1 MKKPGRK
8 PTYGAAIR
16 LARIAAGLFSKPYGW
31 SFRAIEESLE
41 ISERT
46 LARYV
51 SVLRSDLLD
60 WRGGPIV
67 EVMGTGGERKLRLVS
82 SMKAAEAS
90 SYQVALLY
98 FSLTVLKFLEG
109 TVLEEGVEGLWE
121 KIYQN
126 LSLTQQTRLSDLE
139 RKFYAV
145 PYAPKD
151 YGEFSEQLD
160 VILRALL
167 DQIRLKVD
175 YAGLT
180 GEGRQHDFDPY
191 SLIAYRGGLY
201 LLGYSHRSSA
211 IIYLAVE
218 RIRSV
223 EFIHQPDGSPA
234 RFIYPRGFDPAAHT
248 EGTFGIVEGP
258 ETRVELKI
266 HSEQTEAYVRS
277 RTIHRSQRFSH
288 RRDGTTIMTMTVRG
302 TTELAN
308 WIMSMGP
315 WIEVLKPAS
324 LRKEIAQRHARSSA
338 SLPRQLVQ
346 WRNPLYACGRA
357 THHDHIN
364 RRRGLHRQQPAGRAE
379 CQGHHQRPGS
389 RSPGQ

>member
-1 MKKPGRK
+1 MNKLGRK

-16 LARIAAGLFSKPYGW
+16 LARIAAGLFSRPYGW
-31 SFRAIEESLE
+31 SFKSIAESLD

-51 SVLRSDLLD
+51 AVLRSELLD
-60 WRGGPIV
+60 WRGEPLV
-67 EVMGTGGERKLRLVS
+67 EVVSAGGERKLRLVS

-98 FSLTVLKFLEG
+98 FSMTVLKFLEG

-126 LSLTQQTRLSDLE
+126 LSLSQQTRLSDLQ

-151 YGEFSEQLD
+151 YAAFSEQLD
-160 VILRALL
+160 IILRALL
-167 DQIRLKVD
+167 DQSRVKVD

-180 GEGRQHDFDPY
+180 GEGKVHDFDPY

-201 LLGYSHRSSA
+201 LLGRSNRNEA

-223 EFIHQPDGSPA
+223 EFIRDEDGKPD
-234 RFIYPRGFDPAAHT
+234 RFTYPRGFDPAAHT
-248 EGTFGIVEGP
+248 EGTFGIVDGA

-266 HSEQTEAYVRS
+266 LNAQTEAYVRS
-277 RTIHRSQRFSH
+277 QTIHRTQQFTR
-288 RRDGTTIMTMTVRG
+288 RRDGTTIMTMDIRG

-315 WIEVLKPAS
+315 WIEVMKPAA
-324 LRKEIAQRHARSSA
+324 LRKEIAHRHAEVSRM
-338 SLPRQLVQ
+338 
-346 WRNPLYACGRA
+346 Y
-357 THHDHIN
+357 
-364 RRRGLHRQQPAGRAE
+364 RGG
-379 CQGHHQRPGS
+379 
-389 RSPGQ
+389 

>member
-1 MKKPGRK
+1 MVPMKKNRRK

-16 LARIAAGLFSKPYGW
+16 LTRIAMGLFARPYGW
-31 SFRAIEESLE
+31 SLSAISQSLE
-41 ISERT
+41 VSERT

-51 SVLRSDLLD
+51 SVLRAELLD
-60 WRGGPIV
+60 SHGVSMV
-67 EVMGTGGERKLRLVS
+67 EVVGAGAQRRLRLAS
-82 SMKAAEAS
+82 SMKPAEAS

-121 KIYQN
+121 KIYQD
-126 LSLTQQTRLSDLE
+126 LSLTQRTRLSDLE

-151 YGEFSEQLD
+151 YTEFSEQLD

-167 DQIRLKVD
+167 DQARLKVD
-175 YAGLT
+175 YAGLR

-201 LLGYSHRSSA
+201 LLGYSHRSNA

-223 EFIHQPDGSPA
+223 EFMRESGGTQA
-234 RFIYPRGFDPAAHT
+234 RFVYPRNFYPAAHT

-258 ETRVELKI
+258 ETVVELKI

-277 RTIHRSQRFSH
+277 RTIHRSQRFSR

-315 WIEVLKPAS
+315 WIEVLKPAA
-324 LRKEIAQRHARSSA
+324 LRKEIAERHATAAR
-338 SLPRQLVQ
+338 
-346 WRNPLYACGRA
+346 LYRA
-357 THHDHIN
+357 
-364 RRRGLHRQQPAGRAE
+364 
-379 CQGHHQRPGS
+379 
-389 RSPGQ
+389 GQVVHA

>member
-1 MKKPGRK
+1 MKKIRRK
-8 PTYGAAIR
+8 PTYAAAIR
-16 LARIAAGLFSKPYGW
+16 LARIATGLFSKPYGW
-31 SFRAIEESLE
+31 SFTAIAESLD
-41 ISERT
+41 ISDRT

-51 SVLRSDLLD
+51 SVLRSELLD
-60 WRGGPIV
+60 WHSGPLV
-67 EVMGTGGERKLRLVS
+67 EVIGAGGERKLRLVS
-82 SMKAAEAS
+82 SMKTAEAS

-109 TVLEEGVEGLWE
+109 TVLKEGVEGLWE

-151 YGEFSEQLD
+151 YGELSEQLD

-167 DQIRLKVD
+167 DQTRLKID

-191 SLIAYRGGLY
+191 SLISYRGGLY
-201 LLGYSHRSSA
+201 LLGYSRRNSA

-223 EFIHQPDGSPA
+223 EFIREPDRTLA
-234 RFIYPRGFDPAAHT
+234 RFAYPRGFDPAAHS
-248 EGTFGIVEGP
+248 ERTFGIVDGP
-258 ETRVELKI
+258 ETKVELRI
-266 HSEQTEAYVRS
+266 HTEQTEAYVRS
-277 RTIHRSQRFSH
+277 RTIHRSQRFAH

-315 WIEVLKPAS
+315 WIEVLKPAA
-324 LRKEIAQRHARSSA
+324 LRKEIADRHAKAAR
-338 SLPRQLVQ
+338 
-346 WRNPLYACGRA
+346 LYRV
-357 THHDHIN
+357 
-364 RRRGLHRQQPAGRAE
+364 
-379 CQGHHQRPGS
+379 S
-389 RSPGQ
+389 

>member
-1 MKKPGRK
+1 VKKLRRK

-16 LARIAAGLFSKPYGW
+16 LARIATGLFARPYGW
-31 SFRAIEESLE
+31 SFTAIAESLQ

-51 SVLRSDLLD
+51 SVLRNDLLD
-60 WRGGPIV
+60 SHDGPLV
-67 EVMGTGGERKLRLVS
+67 EVVGGGGERRLRLVS

-109 TVLEEGVEGLWE
+109 TVLKEGVEGLWE
-121 KIYQN
+121 KVFQN

-167 DQIRLKVD
+167 DQVRLKVD

-180 GEGRQHDFDPY
+180 GEGRRHDFDPY

-201 LLGYSHRSSA
+201 LLGYSHRSGA

-223 EFIHQPDGSPA
+223 EFIRQPDGTQA
-234 RFIYPRGFDPAAHT
+234 RFVFPRGFDPAAHT
-248 EGTFGIVEGP
+248 EGTFGIVDGP
-258 ETRVELKI
+258 ETKVEMKI

-277 RTIHRSQRFSH
+277 RTIHPSQRFSR
-288 RRDGTTIMTMTVRG
+288 RRDGSTIMTITVRG

-315 WIEVLKPAS
+315 WIEVVRPAS
-324 LRKEIAQRHARSSA
+324 LRKEIAQRHASA
-338 SLPRQLVQ
+338 AR
-346 WRNPLYACGRA
+346 LYRVG
-357 THHDHIN
+357 
-364 RRRGLHRQQPAGRAE
+364 
-379 CQGHHQRPGS
+379 
-389 RSPGQ
+389 

>member
-1 MKKPGRK
+1 MKKLRRK

-16 LARIAAGLFSKPYGW
+16 LARIVAGLFSKPYGW
-31 SFRAIEESLE
+31 SFKSIAETLE

-51 SVLRSDLLD
+51 SVLRTDLID
-60 WRGGPIV
+60 SQGGPIV
-67 EVMGTGGERKLRLVS
+67 EVVAAGDRKLRLVS
-82 SMKAAEAS
+82 SIKAAEAS

-109 TVLEEGVEGLWE
+109 TVLKEGVEGLWE
-121 KIYQN
+121 KVFQN
-126 LSLTQQTRLSDLE
+126 LNVTQQTRLSALE

-151 YGEFSEQLD
+151 YTDFSEQLD

-167 DQIRLKVD
+167 DQSRLKVD

-180 GEGRQHDFDPY
+180 GEGHHHDFDPY

-201 LLGYSHRSSA
+201 LLGHSHRSNA
-211 IIYLAVE
+211 TIYLAVE

-223 EFIHQPDGSPA
+223 DFIQQADGA
-234 RFIYPRGFDPAAHT
+234 QVRFGYPPRFNPEAHT
-248 EGTFGIVEGP
+248 EGTFGIVDGP
-258 ETRVELKI
+258 ETKVELKI
-266 HSEQTEAYVRS
+266 HSAQTEAYVRS
-277 RTIHRSQRFSH
+277 RTIHRSQRFAH
-288 RRDGTTIMTMTVRG
+288 RRDGSTILTMTVKG

-315 WIEVLKPAS
+315 WIEVLKPAA
-324 LRKEIAQRHARSSA
+324 LRKEIAERHAKAAR
-338 SLPRQLVQ
+338 
-346 WRNPLYACGRA
+346 LYRV
-357 THHDHIN
+357 
-364 RRRGLHRQQPAGRAE
+364 
-379 CQGHHQRPGS
+379 S
-389 RSPGQ
+389 

>member
-1 MKKPGRK
+1 MKKLRRK

-16 LARIAAGLFSKPYGW
+16 LARILSGLFSKPYGW
-31 SFRAIEESLE
+31 SFTAIENSLE
-41 ISERT
+41 ISGRT

-51 SVLRSDLLD
+51 SVLRSDLID
-60 WRGGPIV
+60 SRGTPIV
-67 EVMGTGGERKLRLVS
+67 EVVGSGAMRKLRLAS
-82 SMKAAEAS
+82 TMKAQESS

-98 FSLTVLKFLEG
+98 FSLTVLKFLDG

-121 KIYQN
+121 KLYSN
-126 LSLTQQTRLSDLE
+126 LTLTQQTRLSDLQ

-145 PYAPKD
+145 LYAPKD
-151 YGEFSEQLD
+151 YAAFSDQLD

-167 DQIRLKVD
+167 DQSRLKVD

-180 GEGRQHDFDPY
+180 GEGKVHDFDPY

-201 LLGYSHRSSA
+201 LLGYSHRTEA

-223 EFIHQPDGSPA
+223 DFIRQEDGTPA

-248 EGTFGIVEGP
+248 QGTFGIVEGP

-266 HSEQTEAYVRS
+266 HNAQTEAYVRS
-277 RTIHRSQRFSH
+277 RTIHRTQQFTH
-288 RRDGTTIMTMTVRG
+288 RRDGTTIMTMDIRG

-308 WIMSMGP
+308 WIMGMGP

-324 LRKEIAQRHARSSA
+324 LRKDIAQRHAEAAR
-338 SLPRQLVQ
+338 
-346 WRNPLYACGRA
+346 LYRA
-357 THHDHIN
+357 
-364 RRRGLHRQQPAGRAE
+364 G
-379 CQGHHQRPGS
+379 
-389 RSPGQ
+389 

>member
-1 MKKPGRK
+1 MKKIRRK
-8 PTYGAAIR
+8 PTYAAAIR
-16 LARIAAGLFSKPYGW
+16 LARIATGLFSKPYGW
-31 SFRAIEESLE
+31 SFTAIAESLE
-41 ISERT
+41 ISDRT

-51 SVLRSDLLD
+51 SVLRSELLD
-60 WRGGPIV
+60 WHGGPLV
-67 EVMGTGGERKLRLVS
+67 EVVGAGGERKLRLVS
-82 SMKAAEAS
+82 SMKTAEAS

-109 TVLEEGVEGLWE
+109 TVLKEGVEGLWE

-167 DQIRLKVD
+167 DQTRLKID

-191 SLIAYRGGLY
+191 SLISYRGGLY
-201 LLGYSHRSSA
+201 LLGYSRRSSA

-223 EFIHQPDGSPA
+223 EFIREPDRTLA
-234 RFIYPRGFDPAAHT
+234 RFAYPRGFDPAAHS
-248 EGTFGIVEGP
+248 EGTFGIVDGP
-258 ETRVELKI
+258 ETKVELRI

-277 RTIHRSQRFSH
+277 RTIHRSQRFAH

-315 WIEVLKPAS
+315 WIEVLKPAA
-324 LRKEIAQRHARSSA
+324 LRKEIADRHAKAAR
-338 SLPRQLVQ
+338 
-346 WRNPLYACGRA
+346 LYRV
-357 THHDHIN
+357 
-364 RRRGLHRQQPAGRAE
+364 
-379 CQGHHQRPGS
+379 S
-389 RSPGQ
+389 

>member
-1 MKKPGRK
+1 MKKLRRK

-31 SFRAIEESLE
+31 SFKSIAESLQ

-51 SVLRSDLLD
+51 SVLRGDLLD
-60 WRGGPIV
+60 WHGEPLV
-67 EVMGTGGERKLRLVS
+67 EVVGSGDQRKLRLVS

-109 TVLEEGVEGLWE
+109 TVLKEGVEGLWE
-121 KIYQN
+121 KVYRN

-151 YGEFSEQLD
+151 YTDFSEQLD

-167 DQIRLKVD
+167 DQSRLKVD

-180 GEGRQHDFDPY
+180 GEGHQHDFDPY

-201 LLGYSHRSSA
+201 LLGHSHRSNA

-218 RIRSV
+218 RIRTV
-223 EFIHQPDGSPA
+223 EFIREPDGTPM
-234 RFIYPRGFDPAAHT
+234 RFIFPRGFDPAAHT
-248 EGTFGIVEGP
+248 EGTFGIVDGP
-258 ETRVELKI
+258 ETKVELKI

-277 RTIHRSQRFSH
+277 RTIHRSQRFAR
-288 RRDGTTIMTMTVRG
+288 RRDGTTIMTMTVKG

-315 WIEVLKPAS
+315 WIEVLKPAA
-324 LRKEIAQRHARSSA
+324 LRKEIAQRHAKAAR
-338 SLPRQLVQ
+338 
-346 WRNPLYACGRA
+346 LYRVG
-357 THHDHIN
+357 
-364 RRRGLHRQQPAGRAE
+364 
-379 CQGHHQRPGS
+379 
-389 RSPGQ
+389 

>member
-1 MKKPGRK
+1 MKKLRRK

-31 SFRAIEESLE
+31 SFRSIAESLQ

-60 WRGGPIV
+60 WHGGPLV
-67 EVMGTGGERKLRLVS
+67 EVVGTGTERKLRLVS

-109 TVLEEGVEGLWE
+109 TVLKEGVEGLWE
-121 KIYQN
+121 KVYRN

-151 YGEFSEQLD
+151 YTDFSEQLD

-167 DQIRLKVD
+167 DQSRLKVD

-180 GEGRQHDFDPY
+180 GEGHQHDFDPY

-201 LLGYSHRSSA
+201 LLGHSHRSNA

-218 RIRSV
+218 RIRTV
-223 EFIHQPDGSPA
+223 EFIRERDGTPM
-234 RFIYPRGFDPAAHT
+234 RFIFPRGFDPAAHT
-248 EGTFGIVEGP
+248 EGTFGIVDGP
-258 ETRVELKI
+258 ETKVELKI

-277 RTIHRSQRFSH
+277 RTIHRSQRFAR
-288 RRDGTTIMTMTVRG
+288 RRDGTTIMTMTVKG

-315 WIEVLKPAS
+315 WIEVLKPAA
-324 LRKEIAQRHARSSA
+324 LRKEIAQRHAKAAR
-338 SLPRQLVQ
+338 
-346 WRNPLYACGRA
+346 LYRVG
-357 THHDHIN
+357 
-364 RRRGLHRQQPAGRAE
+364 
-379 CQGHHQRPGS
+379 
-389 RSPGQ
+389 

>member
-1 MKKPGRK
+1 MKKLRRK

-16 LARIAAGLFSKPYGW
+16 LARITAGLFSRPYGW
-31 SFRAIEESLE
+31 SFKSIAESLE
-41 ISERT
+41 ISART

-51 SVLRSDLLD
+51 AVLRSDLPD
-60 WRGGPIV
+60 FHGGPLV
-67 EVMGTGGERKLRLVS
+67 EVVGTGGDRKLRLVS

-109 TVLEEGVEGLWE
+109 TVLKEGVEGLWE
-121 KIYQN
+121 KVFQN
-126 LSLTQQTRLSDLE
+126 LSLTQQTRLSGLD

-151 YGEFSEQLD
+151 YTDFSDQLD

-167 DQIRLKVD
+167 DQSRIKVD

-180 GEGRQHDFDPY
+180 GEGHQHDFDPY

-201 LLGYSHRSSA
+201 LLGHSHRRRA
-211 IIYLAVE
+211 ITYLAVE

-223 EFIHQPDGSPA
+223 ELIREPDGTQT
-234 RFIYPRGFDPAAHT
+234 RFIFPRNFDPAAHT
-248 EGTFGIVEGP
+248 EGTFGIVDGP
-258 ETRVELKI
+258 ETKVELKI
-266 HSEQTEAYVRS
+266 LSEQTEAYVRS
-277 RTIHRSQRFSH
+277 RTIHRSQHFAR
-288 RRDGTTIMTMTVRG
+288 RRDGTTIMTMTVKG

-315 WIEVLKPAS
+315 WIEVLKPAA
-324 LRKEIAQRHARSSA
+324 LRKEIAQRHAKAARF
-338 SLPRQLVQ
+338 
-346 WRNPLYACGRA
+346 Y
-357 THHDHIN
+357 
-364 RRRGLHRQQPAGRAE
+364 RGG
-379 CQGHHQRPGS
+379 
-389 RSPGQ
+389 

>member
-1 MKKPGRK
+1 VKKLRRK

-16 LARIAAGLFSKPYGW
+16 LARIATGLFARPYGW
-31 SFRAIEESLE
+31 SFKSIAETLE
-41 ISERT
+41 VSERT

-51 SVLRSDLLD
+51 SVLRSELLD
-60 WRGGPIV
+60 WRGAPLI
-67 EVMGTGGERKLRLVS
+67 EVVGAGGERKLRLVS
-82 SMKAAEAS
+82 SMKTTEAS

-126 LSLTQQTRLSDLE
+126 LSITQRTRLSDLE

-167 DQIRLKVD
+167 DQVRLKVD

-191 SLIAYRGGLY
+191 ALISYRGGLY
-201 LLGYSHRSSA
+201 LLGHSHRLNA

-223 EFIHQPDGSPA
+223 EFVHQADGATA

-277 RTIHRSQRFSH
+277 RTIHRSQHFSR
-288 RRDGTTIMTMTVRG
+288 RRDGTTIMTMTVKG

-308 WIMSMGP
+308 WIMSMGA
-315 WIEVLKPAS
+315 WIEVLKPAA
-324 LRKEIAQRHARSSA
+324 LRNDIA
-338 SLPRQLVQ
+338 
-346 WRNPLYACGRA
+346 
-357 THHDHIN
+357 
-364 RRRGLHRQQPAGRAE
+364 
-379 CQGHHQRPGS
+379 GHHAKAARLYRNG
-389 RSPGQ
+389 

>member
-1 MKKPGRK
+1 MKKLRRK

-31 SFRAIEESLE
+31 SFKSIADSLQ

-60 WRGGPIV
+60 WHGGPLV
-67 EVMGTGGERKLRLVS
+67 EVVGTGGDRKLRLVS

-109 TVLEEGVEGLWE
+109 TVLKEGVEGLWE
-121 KIYQN
+121 KVYRN

-151 YGEFSEQLD
+151 YTDFSEQLD

-167 DQIRLKVD
+167 DQTRLKVD

-180 GEGRQHDFDPY
+180 GEGHEHDFDPY

-201 LLGYSHRSSA
+201 LLGHSHRSNA

-218 RIRSV
+218 RIRTV
-223 EFIHQPDGSPA
+223 EFVREPA
-234 RFIYPRGFDPAAHT
+234 GTPMRFIYPRGFDPAAHT
-248 EGTFGIVEGP
+248 EGTFGIVDGP

-277 RTIHRSQRFSH
+277 RTIHRSQRFAR
-288 RRDGTTIMTMTVRG
+288 RRDGTTIMTMTVKG

-315 WIEVLKPAS
+315 WIEVLKPAA
-324 LRKEIAQRHARSSA
+324 LRREIAQRHAKAAR
-338 SLPRQLVQ
+338 
-346 WRNPLYACGRA
+346 LYRVG
-357 THHDHIN
+357 
-364 RRRGLHRQQPAGRAE
+364 
-379 CQGHHQRPGS
+379 
-389 RSPGQ
+389 

>member
-1 MKKPGRK
+1 MKKIRRK

-16 LARIAAGLFSKPYGW
+16 LARIAAGLFSRPYGW
-31 SFRAIEESLE
+31 SFTAIAETLE
-41 ISERT
+41 VSPRT

-51 SVLRSDLLD
+51 AVLHGELLD
-60 WRGGPIV
+60 SRGGPLV
-67 EVMGTGGERKLRLVS
+67 EVIGAGGERKLRLVS

-167 DQIRLKVD
+167 DQTRLKVD

-201 LLGYSHRSSA
+201 LLGYSHRSGA

-223 EFIHQPDGSPA
+223 EFIRQPDGSQA

-248 EGTFGIVEGP
+248 EGTFGIVEGV
-258 ETRVELKI
+258 ETKVELKI
-266 HSEQTEAYVRS
+266 HSAQTEAYVRS
-277 RTIHRSQRFSH
+277 RTIHRSQRFAH

-324 LRKEIAQRHARSSA
+324 LRKEIGDRHAKAAR
-338 SLPRQLVQ
+338 
-346 WRNPLYACGRA
+346 LYRA
-357 THHDHIN
+357 
-364 RRRGLHRQQPAGRAE
+364 G
-379 CQGHHQRPGS
+379 
-389 RSPGQ
+389 

>member
-1 MKKPGRK
+1 MKKLRRK

-31 SFRAIEESLE
+31 SFKSIAETLE

-51 SVLRSDLLD
+51 SVLRSELAGSHGAPL
-60 WRGGPIV
+60 V
-67 EVMGTGGERKLRLVS
+67 EVVGTGTERRLRLVS

-109 TVLEEGVEGLWE
+109 TVLKEGVEGLWE
-121 KIYQN
+121 KVYRN

-151 YGEFSEQLD
+151 YTDFSEQLD

-167 DQIRLKVD
+167 DQTRLKVD

-180 GEGRQHDFDPY
+180 GEGHEHDFDPY

-201 LLGYSHRSSA
+201 LLGHSHRSNA

-218 RIRSV
+218 RIRTV
-223 EFIHQPDGSPA
+223 EFVREPA
-234 RFIYPRGFDPAAHT
+234 GTPMRFIYPRGFDPAAHT
-248 EGTFGIVEGP
+248 EGTFGIVDGP

-277 RTIHRSQRFSH
+277 RTIHRSQRFAR
-288 RRDGTTIMTMTVRG
+288 RRDGTTIMTMTVKG

-315 WIEVLKPAS
+315 WIEVLKPAA
-324 LRKEIAQRHARSSA
+324 LRKEVSQRH
-338 SLPRQLVQ
+338 
-346 WRNPLYACGRA
+346 GRA
-357 THHDHIN
+357 A
-364 RRRGLHRQQPAGRAE
+364 RLYRG
-379 CQGHHQRPGS
+379 
-389 RSPGQ
+389 

>member
-1 MKKPGRK
+1 MIGSNGRGETMKKIRRK

-16 LARIAAGLFSKPYGW
+16 LARIAVGLFSRPYGW
-31 SFRAIEESLE
+31 SLSSIGQSLE

-51 SVLRSDLLD
+51 SVLRAEMLD
-60 WRGGPIV
+60 AHGGPMV
-67 EVMGTGGERKLRLVS
+67 EVVGAGGQRKLRLVS
-82 SMKAAEAS
+82 TMKTAEAS

-121 KIYQN
+121 KIFQN

-151 YGEFSEQLD
+151 YVEFSEQLD

-167 DQIRLKVD
+167 DQVRLRVD
-175 YAGLT
+175 YAGLR

-191 SLIAYRGGLY
+191 SLISYRGGLY
-201 LLGYSHRSSA
+201 LLGHSYLKNS

-218 RIRSV
+218 RIRSI
-223 EFIHQPDGSPA
+223 EFVRQPDGTQM
-234 RFIYPRGFDPAAHT
+234 RFIYPRGFYPAAHT

-258 ETRVELKI
+258 ETIVELKI

-277 RTIHRSQRFSH
+277 RTIHRSQRFAR

-315 WIEVLKPAS
+315 WIEVLKPAA
-324 LRKEIAQRHARSSA
+324 LRKEIADRHATAAR
-338 SLPRQLVQ
+338 
-346 WRNPLYACGRA
+346 LYRGRR
-357 THHDHIN
+357 IGS
-364 RRRGLHRQQPAGRAE
+364 GLDTKVAGA
-379 CQGHHQRPGS
+379 HAAVHS
-389 RSPGQ
+389 HS

>member
-1 MKKPGRK
+1 MKKLRRK

-16 LARIAAGLFSKPYGW
+16 LARIATGLFSRPYGW
-31 SFRAIEESLE
+31 SLTAIAESLD
-41 ISERT
+41 ISGRT

-60 WRGGPIV
+60 WHGNPLV
-67 EVMGTGGERKLRLVS
+67 EVIGTGRERRLRLVS

-121 KIYQN
+121 KIFQN
-126 LSLTQQTRLSDLE
+126 LSLTQRTRLSDLE

-160 VILRALL
+160 IILRALL
-167 DQIRLKVD
+167 DQTRIKVD
-175 YAGLT
+175 YALLT
-180 GEGRQHDFDPY
+180 GEAHQHDFDPY
-191 SLIAYRGGLY
+191 SLISYRGGLY
-201 LLGYSHRSSA
+201 LLGHSDRRNA

-223 EFIHQPDGSPA
+223 EFLHQADGTPT

-248 EGTFGIVEGP
+248 EGHFRNCRRPGNES
-258 ETRVELKI
+258 RVED
-266 HSEQTEAYVRS
+266 
-277 RTIHRSQRFSH
+277 SQRTDRGLRAFAHDSSQPAFRASP
-288 RRDGTTIMTMTVRG
+288 RRYCDHDDDGQGHDRVGELDNEHGAVDRSAQARRVAQGNRG
-302 TTELAN
+302 
-308 WIMSMGP
+308 SPRQSG
-315 WIEVLKPAS
+315 
-324 LRKEIAQRHARSSA
+324 A
-338 SLPRQLVQ
+338 SLPRES
-346 WRNPLYACGRA
+346 ASSRA
-357 THHDHIN
+357 LFNLTRDCITH
-364 RRRGLHRQQPAGRAE
+364 
-379 CQGHHQRPGS
+379 
-389 RSPGQ
+389 

>member
-1 MKKPGRK
+1 LDLNMKKLRRK

-31 SFRAIEESLE
+31 SFKSIAESLE

-51 SVLRSDLLD
+51 SVLRSELLD
-60 WRGGPIV
+60 WQGAPLV
-67 EVMGTGGERKLRLVS
+67 EVVGTGGDRKLRLVS
-82 SMKAAEAS
+82 SIKAAEAS

-109 TVLEEGVEGLWE
+109 TVLKEGVEGLWE
-121 KIYQN
+121 KVFQN
-126 LSLTQQTRLSDLE
+126 LSMTQQTRLSDLE

-151 YGEFSEQLD
+151 YTAFSEQLD

-167 DQIRLKVD
+167 DQSRLKVD

-180 GEGRQHDFDPY
+180 GEGHQHDFDPY

-201 LLGYSHRSSA
+201 LLGHSHRSNA
-211 IIYLAVE
+211 TIYLAVE
-218 RIRSV
+218 RIRSI
-223 EFIHQPDGSPA
+223 EFIRQIDGTPE
-234 RFIYPRGFDPAAHT
+234 RFVYPPRFDPEAHT
-248 EGTFGIVEGP
+248 EGTFGIVDGP
-258 ETRVELKI
+258 ETKVELKI

-277 RTIHRSQRFSH
+277 RTIHRSQRFAH
-288 RRDGTTIMTMTVRG
+288 RRDGTTILTMTVKG

-315 WIEVLKPAS
+315 WVEVLKPAA
-324 LRKEIAQRHARSSA
+324 LRKEIAQRHAKAAR
-338 SLPRQLVQ
+338 
-346 WRNPLYACGRA
+346 LYRVA
-357 THHDHIN
+357 
-364 RRRGLHRQQPAGRAE
+364 
-379 CQGHHQRPGS
+379 
-389 RSPGQ
+389 

>member
-1 MKKPGRK
+1 MKKPRRK

-31 SFRAIEESLE
+31 SFKSIAETLK

-51 SVLRSDLLD
+51 SVLRGDLLD
-60 WRGGPIV
+60 SHGGPLV
-67 EVMGTGGERKLRLVS
+67 EVVAAGGDRKLRLVS

-109 TVLEEGVEGLWE
+109 TVLKEGVEGLWE
-121 KIYQN
+121 KVFQN
-126 LSLTQQTRLSDLE
+126 LSITQQTRLSALD

-151 YGEFSEQLD
+151 YTDFSEQLD

-167 DQIRLKVD
+167 DQSRLKVD

-180 GEGRQHDFDPY
+180 GEGHQHDFDPY

-201 LLGYSHRSSA
+201 LLGHSHRSNA
-211 IIYLAVE
+211 TIYLAVE

-223 EFIHQPDGSPA
+223 EFIRQSDGTFA
-234 RFIYPRGFDPAAHT
+234 RFVYPPRFNPEAHT
-248 EGTFGIVEGP
+248 EGTFGIVDGP
-258 ETRVELKI
+258 ETKVELKI
-266 HSEQTEAYVRS
+266 HSAQTEAYVRS
-277 RTIHRSQRFSH
+277 RTIHRSQRFVH
-288 RRDGTTIMTMTVRG
+288 RRDGATILTMTVKG

-308 WIMSMGP
+308 WIMSMGV
-315 WIEVLKPAS
+315 WVEVLKPAA
-324 LRKEIAQRHARSSA
+324 LRKEIAQRHANAAR
-338 SLPRQLVQ
+338 
-346 WRNPLYACGRA
+346 LYRVG
-357 THHDHIN
+357 
-364 RRRGLHRQQPAGRAE
+364 
-379 CQGHHQRPGS
+379 
-389 RSPGQ
+389 

>member
-1 MKKPGRK
+1 MKKLRRK

-16 LARIAAGLFSKPYGW
+16 LARIASELYAKPYGW
-31 SFRAIEESLE
+31 SFAAIEDSLE
-41 ISERT
+41 ISGRT

-51 SVLRSDLLD
+51 SVLRSELVDG
-60 WRGGPIV
+60 RGHPMV
-67 EVMGTGGERKLRLVS
+67 EVVGEGAARKIRLAA
-82 SMKAAEAS
+82 SMRAQESS

-121 KIYQN
+121 KLYQN
-126 LSLTQQTRLSDLE
+126 LTLTQQTRLSDLQ

-145 PYAPKD
+145 LYAPKD
-151 YGEFSEQLD
+151 YAAFSEQLD

-167 DQIRLKVD
+167 DQSRVKVD

-180 GEGRQHDFDPY
+180 GEGKVHDFDPY

-201 LLGYSHRSSA
+201 LLGRSNRNEA

-218 RIRSV
+218 RIRSI
-223 EFIHQPDGSPA
+223 EFIRNEDGKPD
-234 RFIYPRGFDPAAHT
+234 RFTYPRGFDPAAHT
-248 EGTFGIVEGP
+248 EGTFGIVDGP

-266 HSEQTEAYVRS
+266 LSAQTEAYVRS
-277 RTIHRSQRFSH
+277 RTIHRTQQFTR
-288 RRDGTTIMTMTVRG
+288 RRDGTTIMTMDIRG

-315 WIEVLKPAS
+315 WIEVMKPAA
-324 LRKEIAQRHARSSA
+324 LRKEIARRHAEA
-338 SLPRQLVQ
+338 SRM
-346 WRNPLYACGRA
+346 Y
-357 THHDHIN
+357 
-364 RRRGLHRQQPAGRAE
+364 RG
-379 CQGHHQRPGS
+379 
-389 RSPGQ
+389 

>member
-1 MKKPGRK
+1 MKKLRRK

-31 SFRAIEESLE
+31 SFKSIAESLQ

-51 SVLRSDLLD
+51 SVLRGDLLD
-60 WRGGPIV
+60 WHGGPLVEIV
-67 EVMGTGGERKLRLVS
+67 GTGTERKLRLVS

-109 TVLEEGVEGLWE
+109 TVLKEGVEGLWE
-121 KIYQN
+121 KVYRN

-151 YGEFSEQLD
+151 YTDFSEQLD

-167 DQIRLKVD
+167 DQSRLKVD

-180 GEGRQHDFDPY
+180 GEGHQHDFDPY

-201 LLGYSHRSSA
+201 LIGHSHRRNA

-218 RIRSV
+218 RIRTV
-223 EFIHQPDGSPA
+223 EFIREPDGTPT
-234 RFIYPRGFDPAAHT
+234 RFIFPRGFDPAAHT
-248 EGTFGIVEGP
+248 EGTFGIVDGP
-258 ETRVELKI
+258 ETKVELKI

-277 RTIHRSQRFSH
+277 RTIHRSQRFAR
-288 RRDGTTIMTMTVRG
+288 RRDGTTLMTMTVKG

-315 WIEVLKPAS
+315 WIEVLKPAA
-324 LRKEIAQRHARSSA
+324 LRKEIAQRHAKAAR
-338 SLPRQLVQ
+338 
-346 WRNPLYACGRA
+346 LYRA
-357 THHDHIN
+357 
-364 RRRGLHRQQPAGRAE
+364 G
-379 CQGHHQRPGS
+379 
-389 RSPGQ
+389 

>member
-1 MKKPGRK
+1 VKKLPRK

-16 LARIAAGLFSKPYGW
+16 MARIAVGLFSRPYGW
-31 SFRAIEESLE
+31 SFAAIAQNLE

-51 SVLRSDLLD
+51 SVLRSDLRDLH
-60 WRGGPIV
+60 GGPLV
-67 EVMGTGGERKLRLVS
+67 EVIGAGRDRKLRLVS
-82 SMKAAEAS
+82 SMKPAEAS

-121 KIYQN
+121 KIFQN
-126 LSLTQQTRLSDLE
+126 LTLTQRTRLSDLE

-180 GEGRQHDFDPY
+180 GEGHQHDFDPY

-201 LLGYSHRSSA
+201 LLGYSHRSGA

-218 RIRSV
+218 RIRAV
-223 EFIHQPDGSPA
+223 EFGRQSDGSQA

-248 EGTFGIVEGP
+248 EGTFGIVDGP
-258 ETRVELKI
+258 ETTVELKI
-266 HSEQTEAYVRS
+266 HSEQTGAYVRS
-277 RTIHRSQRFSH
+277 RTIHRSQHFTH
-288 RRDGTTIMTMTVRG
+288 RRDGTTTMTMTVKG

-315 WIEVLKPAS
+315 WIEVLKPAA
-324 LRKEIAQRHARSSA
+324 LRKEIAQRHAKAAR
-338 SLPRQLVQ
+338 
-346 WRNPLYACGRA
+346 LYRA
-357 THHDHIN
+357 
-364 RRRGLHRQQPAGRAE
+364 G
-379 CQGHHQRPGS
+379 
-389 RSPGQ
+389 

>member
-1 MKKPGRK
+1 MKKLRRK

-16 LARIAAGLFSKPYGW
+16 LARIATGLFSRPYGW
-31 SFRAIEESLE
+31 SFTAIAESLE

-51 SVLRSDLLD
+51 SVLRKELFDG
-60 WRGGPIV
+60 RGGPLV
-67 EVMGTGGERKLRLVS
+67 EVVGAGGERKLRLVS
-82 SMKAAEAS
+82 SMKATEAS

-121 KIYQN
+121 RIYQN
-126 LSLTQQTRLSDLE
+126 LSLTQQTRLSDLQ
-139 RKFYAV
+139 RKFYAI

-167 DQIRLKVD
+167 DQTQLRID

-180 GEGRQHDFDPY
+180 GEGRPHDFDPY
-191 SLIAYRGGLY
+191 SMIAYRGGLY
-201 LLGYSHRSSA
+201 LLGYSYRNKA

-223 EFIHQPDGSPA
+223 EFIRQPDGSVA
-234 RFIYPRGFDPAAHT
+234 RFIFPRGFDPASHS
-248 EGTFGIVEGP
+248 EGTFGIVDGP
-258 ETRVELKI
+258 ETKVELKI

-277 RTIHRSQRFSH
+277 RTIHRSQHFAH
-288 RRDGTTIMTMTVRG
+288 RRDGTTIMTMTVKG

-315 WIEVLKPAS
+315 WIEVLKPAA
-324 LRKEIAQRHARSSA
+324 LRKEIADRHAKAARLYRVNQPVREPSS
-338 SLPRQLVQ
+338 
-346 WRNPLYACGRA
+346 
-357 THHDHIN
+357 I
-364 RRRGLHRQQPAGRAE
+364 
-379 CQGHHQRPGS
+379 
-389 RSPGQ
+389 

>member
-1 MKKPGRK
+1 MKKLRRK

-31 SFRAIEESLE
+31 SFRSIAESLQ

-51 SVLRSDLLD
+51 SVLRGDLLD
-60 WRGGPIV
+60 WHGGPLV
-67 EVMGTGGERKLRLVS
+67 EVVGTGGERKLRLVS

-109 TVLEEGVEGLWE
+109 TVLKEGVEGLWE
-121 KIYQN
+121 KVYRN

-151 YGEFSEQLD
+151 YTDFSEQLD

-167 DQIRLKVD
+167 DQSRLTVD

-180 GEGRQHDFDPY
+180 GEGHQHDFDPY

-201 LLGYSHRSSA
+201 LIGHSHRRNA

-218 RIRSV
+218 RIRTV
-223 EFIHQPDGSPA
+223 EFIREPDGTPT
-234 RFIYPRGFDPAAHT
+234 RFIFPRGFDPAAHT
-248 EGTFGIVEGP
+248 EGTFGIVDGP
-258 ETRVELKI
+258 ETKVELKI

-277 RTIHRSQRFSH
+277 RTIHRSQRFAR
-288 RRDGTTIMTMTVRG
+288 RRDGTTLMTMTVKG

-315 WIEVLKPAS
+315 WIEVLKPAA
-324 LRKEIAQRHARSSA
+324 LRKEIAQRHAKAAR
-338 SLPRQLVQ
+338 
-346 WRNPLYACGRA
+346 LYRVG
-357 THHDHIN
+357 
-364 RRRGLHRQQPAGRAE
+364 
-379 CQGHHQRPGS
+379 
-389 RSPGQ
+389 

>member
-1 MKKPGRK
+1 MDMKKNRRK

-16 LARIAAGLFSKPYGW
+16 LARIAMGLFARPQGW
-31 SFRAIEESLE
+31 SLAAIAESLD

-46 LARYV
+46 LARYL
-51 SVLRSDLLD
+51 SVLRGELLD
-60 WRGGPIV
+60 SHGDPLV
-67 EVMGTGGERKLRLVS
+67 EVAGEGEHRKLRLARP
-82 SMKAAEAS
+82 MKHTEAS

-98 FSLTVLKFLEG
+98 FSMTVLSFLEG

-121 KIYQN
+121 KLFQN
-126 LSLTQQTRLSDLE
+126 LSMTQRTRLSDLE

-151 YGEFSEQLD
+151 YAEFSEQLD

-167 DQIRLKVD
+167 DQVRLKVD
-175 YAGLT
+175 YAGLR
-180 GEGRQHDFDPY
+180 GEGHEHDFDPY
-191 SLIAYRGGLY
+191 SLMAYRGGLY
-201 LLGYSHRSSA
+201 LLGYSHRSKA

-223 EFIHQPDGSPA
+223 EFIREPDGTQT
-234 RFIYPRGFDPAAHT
+234 RFVYPRSFNPAAHT

-258 ETRVELKI
+258 QTAVELKI

-277 RTIHRSQRFSH
+277 RTIHRSQKFAR
-288 RRDGTTIMTMTVRG
+288 RRDGTTVMTMTVRG

-315 WIEVLKPAS
+315 WIEVVKPAA
-324 LRKEIAQRHARSSA
+324 LRKEIAERHAKA
-338 SLPRQLVQ
+338 AK
-346 WRNPLYACGRA
+346 LYRVGRA
-357 THHDHIN
+357 VH
-364 RRRGLHRQQPAGRAE
+364 A
-379 CQGHHQRPGS
+379 
-389 RSPGQ
+389 

>member
-1 MKKPGRK
+1 MKKLRRK

-16 LARIAAGLFSKPYGW
+16 LARITAGLFSRPYGW
-31 SFRAIEESLE
+31 SFKSIAESLE

-51 SVLRSDLLD
+51 AVLRSDLPD
-60 WRGGPIV
+60 WHGGPLV
-67 EVMGTGGERKLRLVS
+67 EVVGTGGERKLRLVS

-109 TVLEEGVEGLWE
+109 TVLKEGVEGLWE
-121 KIYQN
+121 KVFQN
-126 LSLTQQTRLSDLE
+126 LSLTQQTRLSGLD

-151 YGEFSEQLD
+151 YTDFSEQLD

-167 DQIRLKVD
+167 DQSRLKVD

-180 GEGRQHDFDPY
+180 GEGHQHDFDPY

-201 LLGYSHRSSA
+201 LLGHSHRRSA
-211 IIYLAVE
+211 ITYLAVE

-223 EFIHQPDGSPA
+223 EFIREPDGMPA
-234 RFIYPRGFDPAAHT
+234 RFAFPRNFDPAAHT
-248 EGTFGIVEGP
+248 EGTFGIVDGP
-258 ETRVELKI
+258 ETKVELKI
-266 HSEQTEAYVRS
+266 HTAQTEAYVRS
-277 RTIHRSQRFSH
+277 RTIHRSQRFAP
-288 RRDGTTIMTMTVRG
+288 RRDGTTILTMTVKG

-315 WIEVLKPAS
+315 WIEVLKPAA
-324 LRKEIAQRHARSSA
+324 LRKEIAQRHAKAAR
-338 SLPRQLVQ
+338 
-346 WRNPLYACGRA
+346 LYRVG
-357 THHDHIN
+357 
-364 RRRGLHRQQPAGRAE
+364 
-379 CQGHHQRPGS
+379 
-389 RSPGQ
+389 

>member
-1 MKKPGRK
+1 MKKLRRK

-16 LARIAAGLFSKPYGW
+16 LARIATGLFSKPYGW
-31 SFRAIEESLE
+31 SFTAIAESLE
-41 ISERT
+41 ISDRT
-46 LARYV
+46 LARYI
-51 SVLRSDLLD
+51 SVLRSDLRDQL
-60 WRGGPIV
+60 GAPLV
-67 EVMGTGGERKLRLVS
+67 EVIGAGGDRKLRLVS

-121 KIYQN
+121 KIFQN
-126 LSLTQQTRLSDLE
+126 LTFTQRTRLSDLE
-139 RKFYAV
+139 HKFYAV

-167 DQIRLKVD
+167 DQTRLKVD

-191 SLIAYRGGLY
+191 SLISYRGGLY
-201 LLGYSHRSSA
+201 LLGYSHLRGA

-223 EFIHQPDGSPA
+223 EFIRQADGSIP
-234 RFIYPRGFDPAAHT
+234 RFVYPRGFDPAAHS
-248 EGTFGIVEGP
+248 EGTFGIVDGP
-258 ETRVELKI
+258 ETKVELKI
-266 HSEQTEAYVRS
+266 HSGQTAAYVRS
-277 RTIHRSQRFSH
+277 RTIHPSQRFAH
-288 RRDGTTIMTMTVRG
+288 RRDGTTIMTMTVKG

-308 WIMSMGP
+308 WITSMGP
-315 WIEVLKPAS
+315 WIEVLKPAA
-324 LRKEIAQRHARSSA
+324 LRKEIAQRHARA
-338 SLPRQLVQ
+338 AR
-346 WRNPLYACGRA
+346 LY
-357 THHDHIN
+357 
-364 RRRGLHRQQPAGRAE
+364 RG
-379 CQGHHQRPGS
+379 
-389 RSPGQ
+389 

>member
-1 MKKPGRK
+1 MKKLRRK

-16 LARIAAGLFSKPYGW
+16 LARIATGLYSKPYGW
-31 SFRAIEESLE
+31 SFTAIAETLE
-41 ISERT
+41 VSERT

-51 SVLRSDLLD
+51 SVLRNDLLD
-60 WRGGPIV
+60 PLGNPLV
-67 EVMGTGGERKLRLVS
+67 EVVGAGQERKLRLIS
-82 SMKAAEAS
+82 SMKTTEAS

-109 TVLEEGVEGLWE
+109 TVLKEGVEGLWE
-121 KIYQN
+121 KIFQN
-126 LSLTQQTRLSDLE
+126 LSFTQRTRLSDLE

-167 DQIRLKVD
+167 DQTQLKVD

-191 SLIAYRGGLY
+191 SLISYRGGLY
-201 LLGYSHRSSA
+201 LLGYSHLTSA

-223 EFIHQPDGSPA
+223 DFIHETDGTMA
-234 RFIYPRGFDPAAHT
+234 RFAYPRGFDPAAHT
-248 EGTFGIVEGP
+248 EGTFGIFDGP
-258 ETRVELKI
+258 ETKVELKI
-266 HSEQTEAYVRS
+266 HSEQTAVYVRS
-277 RTIHRSQRFSH
+277 RTIHPSQRFSH

-308 WIMSMGP
+308 WIMSMAP
-315 WIEVLKPAS
+315 WIEVLKPAV
-324 LRKEIAQRHARSSA
+324 LRKEIAQRHAKAAR
-338 SLPRQLVQ
+338 
-346 WRNPLYACGRA
+346 LYRV
-357 THHDHIN
+357 
-364 RRRGLHRQQPAGRAE
+364 
-379 CQGHHQRPGS
+379 S
-389 RSPGQ
+389 

>member
-1 MKKPGRK
+1 MKKLRRK

-31 SFRAIEESLE
+31 SFKSIAESLQ

-51 SVLRSDLLD
+51 SVLRGDLLD
-60 WRGGPIV
+60 WHGGPLV
-67 EVMGTGGERKLRLVS
+67 EVVGSGTERKLRLVS

-109 TVLEEGVEGLWE
+109 TVLKEGVEGLWE
-121 KIYQN
+121 KVYRN

-151 YGEFSEQLD
+151 YTDFSEQLD

-167 DQIRLKVD
+167 DQSRLTVD

-180 GEGRQHDFDPY
+180 GEGHQHDFDPY

-201 LLGYSHRSSA
+201 LIGHSHRRNA

-218 RIRSV
+218 RIRTV
-223 EFIHQPDGSPA
+223 EFIREPDGTPT
-234 RFIYPRGFDPAAHT
+234 RFIFPRGFDPAAHT
-248 EGTFGIVEGP
+248 EGTFGIVDGP
-258 ETRVELKI
+258 ETKVELKI

-277 RTIHRSQRFSH
+277 RTIHRSQRFAR
-288 RRDGTTIMTMTVRG
+288 RRDGTTLMTMTVKG

-315 WIEVLKPAS
+315 WIEVLKPAA
-324 LRKEIAQRHARSSA
+324 LRKEIAQRHAKAAR
-338 SLPRQLVQ
+338 
-346 WRNPLYACGRA
+346 LYRVG
-357 THHDHIN
+357 
-364 RRRGLHRQQPAGRAE
+364 
-379 CQGHHQRPGS
+379 
-389 RSPGQ
+389 

>member
-1 MKKPGRK
+1 MDMKKIRRK

-16 LARIAAGLFSKPYGW
+16 LARIAMGLFARPYGW
-31 SFRAIEESLE
+31 SLSAIADSLE

-51 SVLRSDLLD
+51 SVLRAELPDSH
-60 WRGGPIV
+60 GGPIV
-67 EVMGTGGERKLRLVS
+67 EVVGEGGHRRLRLAR
-82 SMKAAEAS
+82 SMKPAEAS

-121 KIYQN
+121 KLFQN
-126 LSLTQQTRLSDLE
+126 LSLTQRTRLSDLE

-145 PYAPKD
+145 PYALKD
-151 YGEFSEQLD
+151 YTEFSEQLD

-167 DQIRLKVD
+167 DQVRLKVD
-175 YAGLT
+175 YAGLR

-201 LLGYSHRSSA
+201 LLGFSHRSKA

-223 EFIHQPDGSPA
+223 EFIREPDGAQA
-234 RFIYPRGFDPAAHT
+234 RFVYPRGFYPDAHT

-258 ETRVELKI
+258 ETAVELKI

-277 RTIHRSQRFSH
+277 RTIHRSQRFTR
-288 RRDGTTIMTMTVRG
+288 RRDGTTVMTMTVRG

-315 WIEVLKPAS
+315 WIEVVKPAA
-324 LRKEIAQRHARSSA
+324 LRKEIAERHAKAAR
-338 SLPRQLVQ
+338 LYRVRQV
-346 WRNPLYACGRA
+346 ARA
-357 THHDHIN
+357 
-364 RRRGLHRQQPAGRAE
+364 
-379 CQGHHQRPGS
+379 
-389 RSPGQ
+389 